1 MAKKRSCQIITIAN
15 QKGGVAK
22 TTSAVNLAHGLARKG
37 AEVLLID
44 LDPQAQCSTLL
55 GIGQEPGILNLLVAR
70 RPHKELIRYT
80 GRERLW
86 LIPGSKDTAVVQV
99 VLSAQRA
106 PISTLRD
113 VLAPITGNGL
123 SYIVIDTAPSVGDIQ
138 AMAIWAARHV
148 LIPTACDYASTE
160 GVVKLYET
168 MAGLQKDFSWSGGL
182 LGILPTFFDTQTNE
196 TRANIDYLDN
206 HFHGLI
212 LSPIRRATVLRE
224 CMAVGK
230 TIFDLDPD
238 SRAAKEYTDL
248 VDRVWSLTQ

>member
-1 MAKKRSCQIITIAN
+1 MAKHPCQIITIAN

-22 TTSAVNLAHGLARKG
+22 TTTAVNLAHGLARKG
-37 AEVLLID
+37 AEVLIID

-70 RPHKELIRYT
+70 RPHKELVRFT

-113 VLAPITGNGL
+113 VLSPLTKNGL
-123 SYIVIDTAPSVGDIQ
+123 SYIIIDTAPSVGDIQ
-138 AMAIWAARHV
+138 AMAIWASNHV

-160 GVVKLYET
+160 GVIKLYET
-168 MAGLQKDFSWSGGL
+168 MANLKKDFSWPGGL
-182 LGILPTFFDTQTNE
+182 LGILPTFYDSQTNE
-196 TRANIDYLDN
+196 TRSTIDYLGR
-206 HFHGLI
+206 HFKDTL
-212 LSPIRRATVLRE
+212 LEPIHRATILRE
-224 CMAVGK
+224 CMAVGQ
-230 TIFDLDPD
+230 TIYDLDPE
-238 SRAAKEYTDL
+238 SRAGKEYTDV
-248 VDRVWSLTQ
+248 VDRIWRVTQ